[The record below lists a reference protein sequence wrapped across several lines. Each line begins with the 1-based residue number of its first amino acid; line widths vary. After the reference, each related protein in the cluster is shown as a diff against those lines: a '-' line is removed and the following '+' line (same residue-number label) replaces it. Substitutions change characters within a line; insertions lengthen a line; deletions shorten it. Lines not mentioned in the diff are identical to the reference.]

1 MKNIDTKIL
10 FQYLDKQLMTV
21 DDAILSAFV
30 DVLQRKFSTSL
41 RAVMF
46 YGSCLRSRE
55 YKEAMLDFYV
65 IVDDYQTAYDS
76 KAHAVLNACLAPN
89 VYFQT
94 VEVEDLKV
102 QAKYAVLSEKDLLL
116 QTSTRAYHSYFWAR
130 FAQPFALIYQADV
143 QARVQLI
150 QAQINSITTIYT
162 KTIGLFNAAPTARE
176 FWVGALQKTYSAELR
191 AESKLRAGMIYE
203 SNQRHYDE
211 AFNTL
216 MNMGFNYS
224 SRTSRWTV
232 WNWVIR
238 AAWGKLL
245 SILRLLKAA
254 TTFENGVDY
263 LAWKI
268 ERHSGV
274 HVEINDRHRK
284 HPFIY
289 CWPILWRLWRKGA
302 VQ

>member
-1 MKNIDTKIL
+1 MNNMDTSLL
-10 FQYLDKQLMTV
+10 FQHLDKQLVTV
-21 DDAILSAFV
+21 DDATLTAFV
-30 DVLQRKFSTSL
+30 EELQLKFGTSL

-55 YKEAMLDFYV
+55 YKGAMLDFYA
-65 IVDDYQTAYDS
+65 IVDNYQKAYDS
-76 KAHAVLNACLAPN
+76 KTQAILNACLAPN

-94 VEVEDLKV
+94 VDVEGVKV

-116 QTSTRAYHSYFWAR
+116 QTSRRAYHSYFWAR
-130 FAQPFALIYQADV
+130 FAQPFALIYQADE
-143 QARVQLI
+143 RVRQQVI
-150 QAQINSITTIYT
+150 QAQLNSITTIYT
-162 KTIGLFNAAPTARE
+162 KTIGLFDGLPSAQK

-191 AESKLRAGMIYE
+191 AESKLRAGVIYE
-203 SNQRHYDE
+203 SNQNHYDE
-211 AFNTL
+211 AFN
-216 MNMGFNYS
+216 
-224 SRTSRWTV
+224 
-232 WNWVIR
+232 
-238 AAWGKLL
+238 KLL
-245 SILRLLKAA
+245 SIGFSHSSRASRLTGWNWFVRSIWGKILSVLRLLKAA

-274 HVEINDRHRK
+274 HVEISDRHRRY
-284 HPFIY
+284 PFIY